1 MAQLLIATNNLQECL
16 ENWRNF
22 YKKLYSAK
30 KDESRAEEKDNSD
43 RAQPEITKIQEEALD
58 GEIKMT
64 ELVDA
69 LFALKSKKAAGTDS
83 MLNDDL
89 LELLDTSKEE
99 ENWKNVEILQF
110 LHKMLKNLRETEKVS
125 EKFKETTLRPF
136 LKGSDKD
143 PTKPGNCRPVSLLN
157 VLMKV
162 YEHIIKVR
170 LTT

>member
-1 MAQLLIATNNLQECL
+1 
-16 ENWRNF
+16 
-22 YKKLYSAK
+22 
-30 KDESRAEEKDNSD
+30 
-43 RAQPEITKIQEEALD
+43 
-58 GEIKMT
+58 MT
-64 ELVDA
+64 ELVEA

-110 LHKMLKNLRETEKVS
+110 LHKMLKNLWETEKVP

-136 LKGSDKD
+136 LKGSNKD
-143 PTKPGNCRPVSLLN
+143 PTKPGNYRPVSLLN

-162 YEHIIKVR
+162 YEHVIKVR
-170 LTT
+170 LTTYLEETNYFTTAQAAYRKGRSTVDHILVIQETFYYLYLKRN